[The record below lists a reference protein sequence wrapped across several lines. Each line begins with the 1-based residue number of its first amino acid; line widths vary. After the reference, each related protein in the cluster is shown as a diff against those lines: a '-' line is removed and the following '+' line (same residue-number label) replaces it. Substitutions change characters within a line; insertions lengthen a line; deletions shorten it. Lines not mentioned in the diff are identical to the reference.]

1 MKILLLTNKF
11 PYPEKDGYAIAVMG
25 MMRSL
30 AKAGHDLTLLAINT
44 LKHHY
49 DVREVPEKVRKLAE
63 IYAVEVNTDFSF
75 IDIASNLLLSSEPI
89 HVKRFY
95 STSYENALIDLLQ
108 KGNFDVVQ
116 LEGLYLTAYVGA
128 IRANSKAAVVLRA
141 HNLEHEIWHR
151 MAEGENRYFHKIYL
165 TELANRIESY
175 EWGHLLGNTYNGIVP
190 ISGRDEGLMAAQ
202 AKKKKKKLPPIL
214 TSTYGIDP
222 AEVSDYEIKPEY
234 PSVFFLGAL
243 DWLPNQEG
251 VKWFV
256 NNVWGTL
263 HARYP
268 EVKFYVAGRNMPNNF
283 LADKDEESGIIK
295 VGEVEDAHKFMQEKG
310 IMVAPLFSGS
320 GIRIKI
326 IEGMMMGKPIVAS
339 DVALEGNPA
348 KHIQHIYRANSVG
361 EFVEGVSLLIEK
373 EGYGVAL
380 GKQGKAF
387 ATKFFD
393 EKTITDKLIAFY
405 GKLKK

>member
-30 AKAGHDLTLLAINT
+30 AKAGHELTLLAINT
-44 LKHHY
+44 KKHYY
-49 DVREVPEKVRKLAE
+49 DVRKVPEKVQKLAE
-63 IYAVEVNTDFSF
+63 IYAVELNTDYSF
-75 IDIASNLLLSSEPI
+75 IDILANLLLSSEPI

-95 STSYENALIDLLQ
+95 TAGYEKVLIDLL
-108 KGNFDVVQ
+108 KKTDFDVVQ
-116 LEGLYLTAYVGA
+116 LEGLYLTAYVPA

-151 MAEGENRYFHKIYL
+151 MAEGEKRYFQKIYL
-165 TELANRIESY
+165 TELANRIEEY
-175 EWGHLLGNTYNGIVP
+175 EWGHLLGGTYNGIVP
-190 ISGRDEGLMAAQ
+190 ISSRDNALMAAM
-202 AKKKKKKLPPIL
+202 AKKRKKKLPPML

-222 AEVSDYEIKPEY
+222 SEIKDFALKPEY

-251 VKWFV
+251 VRWFV
-256 NNVWGTL
+256 DNVWGEL

-268 EVKFYVAGRNMPNNF
+268 EVKFYVAGRKMPVNF
-283 LADKDEESGIIK
+283 LSDKDTASGVIK
-295 VGEVEDAHKFMQEKG
+295 VGEVEDAQKFMQEKG
-310 IMVAPLFSGS
+310 IMVAPLLSGS

-339 DVALEGNPA
+339 DVALEGNSA
-348 KHIQHIYRANSVG
+348 QHIHHIYRANSPA
-361 EFVEGVSLLIEK
+361 EFLEGVSLLIEK

-380 GKQGKAF
+380 GKQAKAF
-387 ATKFFD
+387 ATVAFD
-393 EKTITDKLIAFY
+393 EKTITDKLVGFY
-405 GKLKK
+405 SSLKK